1 MGARGGEDDEQ
12 SLMRSSV
19 QVSGSEYGTNSN
31 TVNCGI
37 TSNGRTNDGS
47 CDDSHVIP
55 LDDAEDA
62 SRGFMKLRREHARVL
77 RDFQSMKAQHE
88 IAFMSVRAIFRL
100 GGDATWSD
108 IMERSEALFRQCES
122 ATDRMSPRSMA
133 SEDTGVEAPR
143 GLRDAEVE
151 VIAAREE
158 TRQADLEC
166 ERLEEKLEAQ
176 AAHIVR
182 LRELL
187 QKQQRLLDVTAQQI
201 EGQDEHRRRQ
211 ADDLS
216 QLDAQESKHR
226 KLVADHESR
235 ESALI
240 EECGKLQEELER
252 RCTQVARQEQELR
265 MQSERMRQLE
275 AELQKTREALSAS
288 DAQCLEWKSEADRHA
303 AEADRQKK
311 ESEKQYAESI
321 ELTEKLCVQAEHIEK
336 MRADM
341 QVHESAERR
350 RYSYMPRNGGL
361 GGIGNSSAGT
371 PTSFARSRA
380 LSHSHLGSNNG
391 DDSPRSSAAA
401 TTVGTE
407 SAFGGCASVTAG
419 GGHLSARGTRT
430 SQRTSTGHVEGGR
443 RGGSQRPDRGRPSA
457 QATSIADEE
466 RDAFLSHFP
475 MASRTERAF
484 RDRIEERKRRER
496 IGVANAHAR
505 VPSSSATACSTP
517 NSAPHGT
524 PSTPFQAGREAVP
537 EDIPAD
543 VTSH

>member
-1 MGARGGEDDEQ
+1 MGAGGGEDDEQ
-12 SLMRSSV
+12 SLRSSSV
-19 QVSGSEYGTNSN
+19 QVRGSEYGTNSN
-31 TVNCGI
+31 MNSGF

-47 CDDSHVIP
+47 CDDPHVIP
-55 LDDAEDA
+55 LEDAEDTGH
-62 SRGFMKLRREHARVL
+62 GFMKLRKEHVRVL
-77 RDFQSMKAQHE
+77 RDLQSMKAQHDV
-88 IAFMSVRAIFRL
+88 AFQSVRAIFRL
-100 GGDATWSD
+100 GADATWSD
-108 IMERSEALFRQCES
+108 IMERSEALFRQRES
-122 ATDRMSPRSMA
+122 ATDRISPRSIA
-133 SEDTGVEAPR
+133 SEDTGVEGPR
-143 GLRDAEVE
+143 GLRDTEVE

-176 AAHIVR
+176 AVHIVK

-211 ADDLS
+211 ASDMSELEARES
-216 QLDAQESKHR
+216 QHR

-235 ESALI
+235 ASALI
-240 EECGKLQEELER
+240 EECRMLQEELER

-265 MQSERMRQLE
+265 MQSERIRQLE
-275 AELQKTREALSAS
+275 AELHKTREALSSS
-288 DAQCLEWKSEADRHA
+288 DAQCLEWKSESDRHA
-303 AEADRQKK
+303 AEADRQKN
-311 ESEKQYAESI
+311 ESEKQYSECI

-341 QVHESAERR
+341 QVYESAERR
-350 RYSYMPRNGGL
+350 RYSYMPRNGSV
-361 GGIGNSSAGT
+361 GGIGNSSTGT
-371 PTSFARSRA
+371 PTSFAGSRA
-380 LSHSHLGSNNG
+380 LSHQRLGSNNG

-407 SAFGGCASVTAG
+407 SAFVGAGGTAG
-419 GGHLSARGTRT
+419 GGHLSARGSRT
-430 SQRTSTGHVEGGR
+430 SPRTSTGQVEGGR